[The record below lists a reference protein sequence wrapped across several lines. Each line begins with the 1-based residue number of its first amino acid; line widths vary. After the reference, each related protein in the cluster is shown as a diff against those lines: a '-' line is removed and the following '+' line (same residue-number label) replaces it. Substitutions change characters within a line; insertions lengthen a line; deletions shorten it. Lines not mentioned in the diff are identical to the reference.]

1 MAIQTSFTIHKQF
14 FCPSF
19 MVHLIDEQ
27 IEATT
32 RNNHSSR
39 DIQTISFYHL
49 SMRLCHRISGR
60 PLNSL
65 VTVPVSVKRF
75 SLVGLYFP
83 FRSVFVHWISHDSLR
98 NAVTTLFLKLTRK
111 P

>member
-1 MAIQTSFTIHKQF
+1 MAIQTSSTIYKNF

-19 MVHLIDEQ
+19 MVHLIDGQVEV
-27 IEATT
+27 TT
-32 RNNHSSR
+32 GNNHSSR
-39 DIQTISFYHL
+39 NILTIPFYHL
-49 SMRLCHRISGR
+49 SMRLWQRVSGR
-60 PLNSL
+60 LLNSL
-65 VTVPVSVKRF
+65 VTVPMSVKRF

-83 FRSVFVHWISHDSLR
+83 FRFVSMHWISHDSLR